1 MPKSKRKSIDME
13 AILAKNPGV
22 NPRQLAE
29 VLKILEEL
37 HNSGI
42 QIKRYNL
49 ELPFSKGLRRG
60 RFGSETS
67 EEEDRRIVRL
77 GRL

>member
-1 MPKSKRKSIDME
+1 MPKSKRKSVDME

-22 NPRQLAE
+22 NAKQLAE
-29 VLKILEEL
+29 VLNILEEL

-49 ELPFSKGLRRG
+49 ELPFSKGLQRG
-60 RFGSETS
+60 RPGSGRS
-67 EEEDRRIVRL
+67 EKEDPRIVRL
-77 GRL
+77 KSL